1 MTEKINEADRT
12 VLRAIQKD
20 SGASSRSL
28 AETLGMSQSSLWR
41 RINDLENLG
50 AIRKRVALLD
60 PDIVGL
66 PVCVIVQVN
75 MVSYEAEM
83 RKNFEKFVSSIPE
96 ITSCY
101 AMTGSYDYTLTV
113 QTDSV
118 AGFEALHMNKILAHP
133 SVAGSSSQIALRCVK
148 YTTELAI

>member
-1 MTEKINEADRT
+1 MTSNLNETDKC

-20 SGASSRSL
+20 SASSSRSL
-28 AETLGMSQSSLWR
+28 AESLGMSQSSLWR

-50 AIRKRVALLD
+50 AIKKRVALLD
-60 PDIVGL
+60 ADVIGL

-75 MVSYEAEM
+75 MVSYEASA
-83 RKNFEKFVSSIPE
+83 RKEFEDFVSKIPE

-133 SVAGSSSQIALRCVK
+133 SVSGSSSQIALRCVK

>member
-1 MTEKINEADRT
+1 MSIKLSETDKS
-12 VLRAIQKD
+12 VLRSIQKD
-20 SGASSRSL
+20 SGSSSRSL

-50 AIRKRVALLD
+50 AVRKRVALLD

-75 MVSYEAEM
+75 MVSYEVEM
-83 RKNFEKFVSSIPE
+83 RKNFESFVTSIPE

-101 AMTGSYDYTLTV
+101 AMTGAYDYTLTV

-148 YTTELAI
+148 NTTELAI